1 MVAWTTDKAWSD
13 RFIPEIKRIVGEHLI
28 AVPPVEE
35 DMLRNTDLLSLALPG
50 EVRIACRVRKH
61 AYLEQYADEFTL
73 RCSRPSGAATEIE
86 KLLEGWGD
94 YLFYGFAGAD
104 ATELAAWLLA
114 DLSVF
119 RRWVEWYPTVHGK
132 WPGQLKSNRDGSS
145 QFVSFKINDVFP
157 EFVVARKKAGKTIR
171 EGLEPQ
177 FSAN

>member
-28 AVPPVEE
+28 AVPPAEE

-50 EVRIACRVRKH
+50 QVRIACRVRKY
-61 AYLEQYADEFTL
+61 AYLDLYPDEFTL
-73 RCSRPSGAATEIE
+73 RCSRPSGARTEIE

-119 RRWVEWYPTVHGK
+119 RRWVTWYPSQHGA
-132 WPGQLKSNRDGSS
+132 WPGELRCNRDGSS
-145 QFVSFKINDVFP
+145 QFVSFKIDDVFP
-157 EFVVARKKAGKTIR
+157 EFVVARKKADK
-171 EGLEPQ
+171 PA
-177 FSAN
+177 SAGYRVGAF